1 MKCKKSLTS
10 VFSRLDSPK
19 VNMNGIKYRLKG
31 IKSSYFK
38 KYIGL
43 AISISLVR
51 YYNAPLSTIAF
62 L

>member
-10 VFSRLDSPK
+10 VFGRLDSPK
-19 VNMNGIKYRLKG
+19 INMNGIKYSLKC

-51 YYNAPLSTIAF
+51 HYNAPLSTIAF